1 MIDLEEKTRADYTEG
16 SVFISIFKMGLPS
29 MVGYMAQHLY
39 AMANMFWVARL
50 PESESAVAG
59 ITFFNNFLFFLFAL
73 NAMVGPGSVAVI
85 SRRYGERAFDEAET
99 AIKECLTMKL
109 FFGVVM
115 ALFGYIYLEDML
127 SLLGA
132 RGEALRL
139 ATGYGQILLIGL
151 PIQYATF
158 TIFTA
163 MRGVANPT
171 LAMGLM
177 LGANIF
183 NAALDP
189 ILIFGYLGF
198 PAMGVNGAAWASVIT
213 FSLALIIGF
222 VLFQTRWTNVNL
234 SLGHHSRMSVASM
247 WKIVRIGIPAFIGE
261 ASFSGSRLLITPIVA
276 AYGTDVVAAY
286 GVGMQL
292 TGFGVMILVGLGL
305 GLSSLIGHNMGAAKL
320 ERARKTADHSIL
332 AGIGTMALFGL
343 ATFVGAEYYLRLFFE
358 SPTTIHHGVEMLR
371 IMALGFPFLGAF
383 LMIEQIYVGVGQ
395 NIPPMVVLGIHGWG
409 LQVVPALLTT
419 QVFGLGQTAVWWV
432 LAMSGGISSAAF
444 YLYYR
449 RGKWLSST
457 V

>member
-1 MIDLEEKTRADYTEG
+1 MIETEEKTRTDFTEG
-16 SVFISIFKMGLPS
+16 SVFGSIFKMGLPS

-39 AMANMFWVARL
+39 VMANMFWVARL

-73 NAMVGPGSVAVI
+73 NSMVGPGSVAVI

-99 AIKECLTMKL
+99 AIKECLTLKL
-109 FFGVVM
+109 FFGGIM
-115 ALFGYIYLEDML
+115 ALFGIIFLEEML
-127 SLLGA
+127 TLLGA
-132 RGEALRL
+132 RDEALQL
-139 ATGYGQILLIGL
+139 ATGYGQILLFGL

-177 LGANIF
+177 LGANVF

-189 ILIFGYLGF
+189 VLIFGYLGF
-198 PAMGVNGAAWASVIT
+198 PALGVNGAAWASVIT
-213 FSLALIIGF
+213 FSLSLIIGF
-222 VLFQTRWTNVNL
+222 ILFRTRFTNIK
-234 SLGHHSRMSVASM
+234 LGWGGRSRMSVASM

-261 ASFSGSRLLITPIVA
+261 ISFSGSRLLITPIVA
-276 AYGTDVVAAY
+276 AYGTNVVAAY

-292 TGFGVMILVGLGL
+292 SGFGIMILVGLGL
-305 GLSSLIGHNMGAAKL
+305 GLSSLIGHNMGAGKL
-320 ERARKTADHSIL
+320 DRARSTADHSIL
-332 AGIGTMALFGL
+332 AGIATMAAFGL
-343 ATFVGAEYYLRLFFE
+343 VTFFGAEYYLRLFFD

-371 IMALGFPFLGAF
+371 ILAVGFPFIGAF

-395 NIPPMVVLGIHGWG
+395 NVPPMVAFAVHGWAF
-409 LQVVPALLTT
+409 QVLPAILATS
-419 QVFGLGQTAVWWV
+419 VFGLGQTAVWWV
-432 LAMSGGISSAAF
+432 LSLSGVVTSAGF

-449 RGKWLSST
+449 RGQWLTSK